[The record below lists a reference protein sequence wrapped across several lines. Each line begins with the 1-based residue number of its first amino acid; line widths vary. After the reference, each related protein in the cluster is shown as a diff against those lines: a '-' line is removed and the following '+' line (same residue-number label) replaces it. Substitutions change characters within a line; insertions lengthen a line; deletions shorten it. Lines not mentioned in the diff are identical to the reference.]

1 MLAYYILLALLL
13 LPLAGNAAGVTNLV
27 TNGDF
32 ENTAYGTGNSGAIA
46 TPVNGSGPITQNLTG
61 WSLGYRS
68 GSSTVSGLGLIFA
81 SGQGDNPNNG
91 AFTDLY
97 GPQNGVNNGLTANSG
112 ATTTGG
118 PTGQNGGNFLA
129 LDADPGVNG
138 TLSQTINGLT
148 AGNTYILN
156 FDWAAAELVTS
167 SSSATNDALVVGF
180 GNSSVTTQTI
190 STANQGFFPWRQATY
205 QFTATNT
212 SQVLSFLAVGSPSGN
227 PPTVLLDAVSLTIPE
242 PAAWLTL
249 LTAILA
255 MAGSL
260 HLRRRT
266 ARKHAP
272 DSASQSRGNHR
283 RPRPLWPLWTPPPP
297 PTPP

>member
-1 MLAYYILLALLL
+1 MISLLCSLVLG
-13 LPLAGNAAGVTNLV
+13 LPIASEAAGIVNLV

-32 ENTAYGTGNSGAIA
+32 ENTTYGTGNSGAIA

-61 WSLGYRS
+61 WTLGDRA
-68 GSSTVSGLGLIFA
+68 GSSTVPGLGLIFA

-148 AGNTYILN
+148 AGNVYVLN
-156 FDWAAAELVTS
+156 FDWAAAELVAS
-167 SSSATNDALVVGF
+167 SSSATNDALIVGF
-180 GNSSVTTQTI
+180 GSSSVTTQTI
-190 STANQGFFPWRQATY
+190 STPNQGFTPWRQATY
-205 QFTATNT
+205 KFTATGP
-212 SQVLSFLAVGSPSGN
+212 SQVLSFLAIGSPSGN
-227 PPTVLLDAVSLTIPE
+227 PPTVLLDAVSLSVPE
-242 PAAWLTL
+242 PPAHMIL

-255 MAGSL
+255 MAASL
-260 HLRRRT
+260 HLRRRA
-266 ARKHAP
+266 ARKHAS
-272 DSASQSRGNHR
+272 DSAFLSRGNHR
-283 RPRPLWPLWTPPPP
+283 RPGPLWPLWTPSPP